1 MCDATGFSMGGVGPG
16 SGKIEDFRP
25 DPRCGQL
32 TFAAPLD
39 PELRQKF

>member
-16 SGKIEDFRP
+16 SGKIEAARA
-25 DPRCGQL
+25 DPRSGEL
-32 TFAAPLD
+32 TLAAPLD